1 MFMEQHIGFLFDLD
15 GVLIDSEGTYTQ
27 FWDGVDKKYP
37 TGIPN
42 FAVAIKGTTLPEIL
56 KIFPDAKVREEIERG
71 IVEFQ
76 DNMHYELFP
85 HTLPFL
91 KAARAKGV
99 KMAIVTSSDDKKMAR
114 LYEQHPSF
122 ADNFDVVIDAS
133 MVTKSKP
140 DPQGYLKA
148 ADALGIA
155 PENCYVF
162 EDSLQGLKAGRAS
175 GAKVIALATTY
186 PRERLEGMADKIVS
200 SLDEL
205 NLDAMLG

>member
-1 MFMEQHIGFLFDLD
+1 MEKPIGFLFDLD

-27 FWDGVDKKYP
+27 FWAGVDKKYP

-56 KIFPDAKVREEIERG
+56 KNFPDAKVREEIEQG

-76 DNMHYELFP
+76 NNMSYELFA

-91 KAARAKGV
+91 NAAREKGV
-99 KMAIVTSSDDKKMAR
+99 KMAIVTSSDEKKMAR

-122 ADNFDVVIDAS
+122 AENFDVVIDAS
-133 MVTKSKP
+133 MVTRSKP

-148 ADALGIA
+148 AAALGIA

-186 PRERLEGMADKIVS
+186 PRERLEGMGDKVVS

-205 NLDAMLG
+205 DLDAMLG